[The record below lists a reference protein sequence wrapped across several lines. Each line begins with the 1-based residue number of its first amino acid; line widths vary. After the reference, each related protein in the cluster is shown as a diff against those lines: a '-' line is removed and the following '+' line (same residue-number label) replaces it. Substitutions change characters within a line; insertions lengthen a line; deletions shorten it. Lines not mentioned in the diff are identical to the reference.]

1 MTDTTLPD
9 GFTGPLLRPGEPAY
23 DEARVIF
30 NAMIDKRPTLI
41 AQCESPADVAAAVRY
56 AVERGLEI
64 AVRGGGHGVAGTGL
78 TDGGV
83 VVDLRRMNGA
93 EVDPAARTITIGG
106 GAVWADFDQACQ
118 PHGLAAT
125 GGRVSTTGVA
135 GLTLG
140 GGSGWFERRF
150 GLASDNLLSV
160 DLVTADGR
168 TVTASETEN
177 PELFWALHGG
187 GGNFGVATSLTFRL
201 HPLPV
206 ATLAL
211 LLWPPTHGLAV
222 TGVYRDVVDAGAPDE
237 SAVLSPTSPDRRWR
251 SCPSISRERSAP
263 GWWRCT
269 PGPRPRRVRC
279 SRRCWRSS
287 PRA

>member
-140 GGSGWFERRF
+140 GGSGWFERKF
-150 GLASDNLLSV
+150 GWPATTCCRSTWSPP
-160 DLVTADGR
+160 TAAPWPRPRPRTRTCSGR
-168 TVTASETEN
+168 CTA
-177 PELFWALHGG
+177 A
-187 GGNFGVATSLTFRL
+187 VATS
-201 HPLPV
+201 
-206 ATLAL
+206 AS
-211 LLWPPTHGLAV
+211 PP
-222 TGVYRDVVDAGAPDE
+222 R
-237 SAVLSPTSPDRRWR
+237 
-251 SCPSISRERSAP
+251 
-263 GWWRCT
+263 
-269 PGPRPRRVRC
+269 
-279 SRRCWRSS
+279 
-287 PRA
+287 